1 MLPKL
6 HYKNLDFDE
15 LQENFYKYQSK
26 IFKDNSK
33 LFMFLIS
40 LIPKLNV
47 FKTLKIYL
55 NDLDIIV
62 KFSIFSDLKISKDNE
77 FDVSMHSKSLNFIFL
92 NNFGYDTL
100 TANGNF
106 ETSRE
111 GFSKLTKS
119 LSIGSLNTLGY
130 KFSLFLLFNPSIYL
144 FFFYMLSKV
153 SKNLENPY
161 D

>member
-1 MLPKL
+1 MFLVSLLPML
-6 HYKNLDFDE
+6 N
-15 LQENFYKYQSK
+15 
-26 IFKDNSK
+26 IFKS
-33 LFMFLIS
+33 
-40 LIPKLNV
+40 
-47 FKTLKIYL
+47 LKIYL
-55 NDLDIIV
+55 IDIDIIV
-62 KFSIFSDLKISKDNE
+62 EFSIFSDLNIIKDSE
-77 FDVSMHSKSLNFIFL
+77 YDVAMHSRSLNFIFL
-92 NNFGYDTL
+92 NDFGYDTL

-111 GFSKLTKS
+111 GFAKLTKS

-130 KFSLFLLFNPSIYL
+130 KFSLGLLFNPSIYL